1 LTEKQKW
8 NDFIVKYSEYI
19 DLPYKNMKS
28 NGNTTFKSKSNIR
41 SYSTSTIKAAQVYD
55 NCLMENIDG
64 TVMSTCSHK
73 KVDWYRNILK

>member
-8 NDFIVKYSEYI
+8 DEFIENYSEYK
-19 DLPYKNMKS
+19 DLPYKNVRTNGSS
-28 NGNTTFKSKSNIR
+28 NFKAKSNIR
-41 SYSTSTIKAAQVYD
+41 LYSTSTIKADQVYD

-73 KVDWYRNILK
+73 KVDW